1 MMYIDKQDITQTI
14 ERLDL
19 EAGEFLEIH
28 GATGTLTINTLN
40 KKSPDGWAG
49 KAVPDV
55 KYIHCYGWT
64 PPFKAPKPAATGAPG
79 KPGIDGDCHSPGIAG
94 RNGTDGGDGVAGED
108 AAEAGPDGDPAENA
122 NYTINIGQ
130 LLANGSPIA
139 TCDAP
144 RGWRAV
150 LNGHIFANDSP
161 IATDGDNIRFVFISE
176 GAPGAPGGHGQ
187 DAGYGGDGG
196 KGGNGPLCGQQR
208 CEGGNGGRGGDGG
221 NSTAQG
227 GNGGKSQ
234 TGGTITINIK
244 SKIDDKYQ
252 LIEIEGMPA
261 VGGFGGLGGNGGNG
275 GLNGGGGSHDNES
288 RSGRC
293 GNCGT
298 TNGPNGKCA
307 TDIPQPAKIV
317 VNLPTSDCGC

>member
-1 MMYIDKQDITQTI
+1 MFIDKQDITQTI

-40 KKSPDGWAG
+40 KKPPDGWVG
-49 KAVPDV
+49 KAVPDI

-64 PPFKAPKPAATGAPG
+64 PPFKAPKPAATGAAG
-79 KPGIDGDCHSPGIAG
+79 KAGTDGDCHSPGIAG

-108 AAEAGPDGDPAENA
+108 ASEAGPDGDPAQNA

-130 LLANGSPIA
+130 ILVNGA
-139 TCDAP
+139 
-144 RGWRAV
+144 RAS
-150 LNGHIFANDSP
+150 A
-161 IATDGDNIRFVFISE
+161 DGDNIQVVFISE

-244 SKIDDKYQ
+244 SKLNAKYQ

-261 VGGFGGLGGNGGNG
+261 TGGFGGVGGNGGNG

-307 TDIPQPAKIV
+307 TDTPQPAKLVI
-317 VNLPTSDCGC
+317 NLPTSDCGC